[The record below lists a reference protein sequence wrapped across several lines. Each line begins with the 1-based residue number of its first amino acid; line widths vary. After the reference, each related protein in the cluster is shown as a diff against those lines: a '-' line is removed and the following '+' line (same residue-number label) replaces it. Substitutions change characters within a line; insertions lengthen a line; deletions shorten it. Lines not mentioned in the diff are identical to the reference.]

1 MRVEKDAAD
10 PTIRYVY
17 GKVTDGSV
25 DTDEQIVDPVFAR
38 KALAEWYDTGANVR
52 QMHAT
57 TLPPAGKGV
66 LLEHHEG
73 DGEWVR
79 TKVVEPVA
87 VKLVD
92 EGVYTGYSVGI
103 SRPRIERSMKARNGI
118 INGGKIVEISLV
130 DRPALPAAKFAI
142 LKAAGPRGKLEFVGK
157 VVLLDEPETVAK
169 MPKPLSFDGLRL
181 GQTVVILHTL
191 AARMGEFSIQAGVP
205 GVVAEIV
212 QLIGQTVV
220 ILHELAGRMN
230 GFVGHMDLTRQNIRG
245 GRLLATGLQEEV
257 EMFTAESR
265 GMSVTGHPT
274 LTRQN
279 IRGCRELAI
288 DLQEEIELRRGP
300 QG

>member
-1 MRVEKDAAD
+1 MSLYCLICRYPVPEGFNSCTNCRNGFIPQLACSNCNRTVARGANSCFQCRNVRPA
-10 PTIRYVY
+10 PTIA
-17 GKVTDGSV
+17 DLESPPP
-25 DTDEQIVDPVFAR
+25 DSCMQSIVPQPPSFAIANLPSAPPV
-38 KALAEWYDTGANVR
+38 
-52 QMHAT
+52 
-57 TLPPAGKGV
+57 LPGLPAHV
-66 LLEHHEG
+66 S
-73 DGEWVR
+73 
-79 TKVVEPVA
+79 A
-87 VKLVD
+87 
-92 EGVYTGYSVGI
+92 
-103 SRPRIERSMKARNGI
+103 M
-118 INGGKIVEISLV
+118 
-130 DRPALPAAKFAI
+130 PALPERYRVARHGVTADI
-142 LKAAGPRGKLEFVGK
+142 RTPAGDIEV
-157 VVLLDEPETVAK
+157 
-169 MPKPLSFDGLRL
+169 MQIM
-181 GQTVVILHTL
+181 GQTIVILHTL